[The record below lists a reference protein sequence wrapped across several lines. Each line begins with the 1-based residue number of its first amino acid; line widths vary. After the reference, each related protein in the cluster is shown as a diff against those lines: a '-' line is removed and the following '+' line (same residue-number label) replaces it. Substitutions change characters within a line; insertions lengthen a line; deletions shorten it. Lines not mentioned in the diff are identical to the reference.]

1 MKRRDIA
8 VIAQDGRRTY
18 ARVIG
23 PDGIKS
29 GEANCHV
36 GDTYRPEIGAVIA
49 LCRAY
54 ETHPEKVAYDVMDVF
69 AKDKA
74 EKATGNGCVAGCE
87 TPVRKHNER
96 KKNMKGTPAHIA
108 RKEGKLHLT
117 AFGEGMGR
125 PGTPTMFKD
134 ANGKVLFVGDL
145 VTVKVLSGEVRTGR
159 KWVDAPG
166 LTFVVDDESDDAKC
180 RGQYIMGLLSGC
192 NEKTGKI
199 DGHFKVYLAKRWQEV
214 EVGEEHHSVKLEWEG
229 EADGV

>member
-1 MKRRDIA
+1 MKRKDIA

-29 GEANCHV
+29 GEANCHA
-36 GDTYRPEIGAVIA
+36 GDMYRPELGAIIA

-54 ETHPEKVAYDVMDVF
+54 EMHPEKVAYDVMDVF

-74 EKATGNGCVAGCE
+74 EQAMGGGCAAGCG
-87 TPVRKHNER
+87 TPVRKHNAG
-96 KKNMKGTPAHIA
+96 KKNMKGVPAHIA

-125 PGTPTMFKD
+125 PGTKTMFKD

-166 LTFVVDDESDDAKC
+166 LTFVVDDESEDEKC